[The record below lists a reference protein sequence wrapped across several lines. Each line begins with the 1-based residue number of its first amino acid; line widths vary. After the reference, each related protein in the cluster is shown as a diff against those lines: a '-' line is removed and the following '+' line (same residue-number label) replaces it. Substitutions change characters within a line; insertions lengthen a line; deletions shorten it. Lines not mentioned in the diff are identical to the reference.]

1 MSGFHHL
8 AHKFMAENI
17 TMFYLWDLAAI
28 EMQIRSANRGGSNT
42 QNDIVRLLN
51 AGIGYVF
58 NLYVMWTVIRQ
69 CFHAAS
75 GVTVNVTFD
84 YKRVAIPE
92 RLPAKQAALGF
103 FLENTQLF

>member
-1 MSGFHHL
+1 
-8 AHKFMAENI
+8 MAENCRHVLPRDPCRDRDAKSDPQI
-17 TMFYLWDLAAI
+17 AVAVTM
-28 EMQIRSANRGGSNT
+28 

-75 GVTVNVTFD
+75 GVTVNVAFD
-84 YKRVAIPE
+84 YVRVAIPE
-92 RLPAKQAALGF
+92 RLPEKQAGF
-103 FLENTQLF
+103 RRLSRKYTTF

>member
-28 EMQIRSANRGGSNT
+28 EMQIRSANRGGGNT

-51 AGIGYVF
+51 AGIGSLSRLSLPV
-58 NLYVMWTVIRQ
+58 
-69 CFHAAS
+69 
-75 GVTVNVTFD
+75 VTVFSVGYSNIQ
-84 YKRVAIPE
+84 RVKTLTTDTA
-92 RLPAKQAALGF
+92 RR
-103 FLENTQLF
+103 